1 MVRGVL
7 GGREIEHW
15 RETDV
20 EKIRSATSTKASAVC
35 ILFAALRSLTSKS
48 GVLISVEVFE
58 SRSARLQN

>member
-1 MVRGVL
+1 MDARLPMVRGVL

-20 EKIRSATSTKASAVC
+20 EKIRSATSTKSLV
-35 ILFAALRSLTSKS
+35 LHTLLAALQSLTSKS

-58 SRSARLQN
+58 S

>member
-20 EKIRSATSTKASAVC
+20 EKIRSATSTEPSAMC
-35 ILFAALRSLTSKS
+35 IQLFTALRPLTSKS
-48 GVLISVEVFE
+48 GVLISVEVLE
-58 SRSARLQN
+58 S

>member
-20 EKIRSATSTKASAVC
+20 EKIRSATSTESSAMC
-35 ILFAALRSLTSKS
+35 ILLFTALRSLASKS
-48 GVLISVEVFE
+48 GVLISVEVLE
-58 SRSARLQN
+58 S